1 MLEYLIKANV
11 LGMILFFIPAFYIF
25 IRINAP
31 IENEL
36 IERKLY
42 LACGAGA
49 IFGSIAEAMIL
60 AGGLKTN
67 SEEIGFSSLIF
78 VTPLITM
85 TLLYL
90 SVNFKTFREDNY
102 AGYYAAGV
110 GLFYGASKEFWNLWV
125 LETNIDGLSIG
136 DNLVDLLMGTSFVIL
151 MGGCGLWMGEACRI
165 EKNKLRMFGRLTMLC
180 MFMNFLLVSSIEMT
194 SMLVD
199 YVAIVTVA
207 VVGVSLLY
215 RGQINLQKIK
225 R

>member
-25 IRINAP
+25 IRNNIP
-31 IENEL
+31 VENEL
-36 IERKLY
+36 VERKLY

-60 AGGLKTN
+60 AGGLKSY
-67 SEEIGFSSLIF
+67 SENIGFSSLIF

-85 TLLYL
+85 TFLYL
-90 SVNFKTFREDNY
+90 SVNFKTFRKDNY

-125 LETNIDGLSIG
+125 LETNIGELSIG
-136 DNLVDLLMGTSFVIL
+136 ANLVDLLMGTSFVIL
-151 MGGCGLWMGEACRI
+151 LGGCGLWMGEACRV
-165 EKNKLRMFGRLTMLC
+165 EKNKFRMFGRLTLIC

-194 SMLVD
+194 SMLID

-207 VVGVSLLY
+207 VVGASLLH
-215 RGQINLQKIK
+215 RGQMNLLKIK